1 MTCEVSDCNSA
12 VFAACAC
19 AKCNGNG
26 PLLCFDHFEGNSCNL
41 VGVEAAAADQE
52 QEVVQQSVENDTTQ
66 RKQQAAEMKAK
77 FLEKFT

>member
-1 MTCEVSDCNSA
+1 
-12 VFAACAC
+12 
-19 AKCNGNG
+19 
-26 PLLCFDHFEGNSCNL
+26 

-52 QEVVQQSVENDTTQ
+52 QEAVQQSVENDTTQ